1 MKVFSC
7 CFFAV
12 LWLCPSV
19 VMAQNCGLAGQS
31 APCTG
36 VRPQGTQVQPRPA
49 GQDTSG
55 PGRVAP
61 PLGPPPINRDDLRGK
76 TPTGTIAAPSGATR

>member
-1 MKVFSC
+1 MK
-7 CFFAV
+7 FFACV
-12 LWLCPSV
+12 FFAALWLCPSV
-19 VMAQNCGLAGQS
+19 VMAQNCGVGGVS
-31 APCTG
+31 GPCTG
-36 VRPQGTQVQPRPA
+36 VRPQRTPVQPRPA

-61 PLGPPPINRDDLRGK
+61 PLGPPPIDRNELRGK